1 MCGILDES
9 GIPRDSQ
16 FPLLIR
22 NWEIEISREFI
33 WKRLGKLDESE
44 WQPAFEWLYA
54 FSKERLRPEML
65 PKTSIRWRGIVGL
78 IGTANIEDLQT
89 LLKGRRLVLENKSFI
104 SKVQGILISNWVR
117 LRATIRLPKSF

>member
-1 MCGILDES
+1 MCSILDES
-9 GIPRDSQ
+9 GIPRESQ

-33 WKRLGKLDESE
+33 WKRLGKLDQSE

-54 FSKERLRPEML
+54 FSKERLRADML

-78 IGTANIEDLQT
+78 IGTANYRDLNT
-89 LLKGRRLVLENKSFI
+89 LLRGRQLVLENKSVA
-104 SKVQGILISNWVR
+104 SKSRGILISNWVR
-117 LRATIRLPKSF
+117 LKATIRLPKSF